1 MKRKIGLALAVILVG
16 VFVVVYAQAKGE
28 KVEPT
33 STPVSSSVSASS
45 APVAT
50 EEPAETPEPLPSDT
64 VIIED
69 SALPQPV
76 NQEVE
81 EGYSNEGAE
90 PVEET
95 DEALQAIMDTH
106 DQEMIQKYMDK
117 FGLSQEEAEERIQK
131 NKEQAVEDQAQMEQ
145 NRQEASEQLK
155 AEEDAKVDAF
165 LAEQEAY
172 FQERYGLST
181 EEWDALSAI
190 EQAEMAATHPWNG

>member
-50 EEPAETPEPLPSDT
+50 EEPAETPEPLPSDA

-76 NQEVE
+76 DQEVD

-95 DEALQAIMDTH
+95 DESYDAMMDAWFEERT
-106 DQEMIQKYMDK
+106 QYYMDK
-117 FGLSQEEAEERIQK
+117 FGISREEAESMIQQVK
-131 NKEQAVEDQAQMEQ
+131 DQSAANQAQMEQ